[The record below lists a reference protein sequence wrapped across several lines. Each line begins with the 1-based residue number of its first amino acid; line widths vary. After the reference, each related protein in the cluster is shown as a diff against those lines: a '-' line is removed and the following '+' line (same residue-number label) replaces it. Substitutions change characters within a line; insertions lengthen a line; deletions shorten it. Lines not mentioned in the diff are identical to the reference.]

1 MQAAEVRNA
10 ALIHDRVHRAAD
22 SGGRADHGV
31 VAEENALRRLRRI
44 RREEENWIVL
54 EEEHAAAV
62 VDVDFL
68 GVHRREHVLEGS
80 NHQLER
86 LVVGGEIVE
95 DQHGRVEEGRR
106 CVHSFLVEL

>member
-1 MQAAEVRNA
+1 M
-10 ALIHDRVHRAAD
+10 LC
-22 SGGRADHGV
+22 
-31 VAEENALRRLRRI
+31 VAYVEFEEKKK
-44 RREEENWIVL
+44 NWIVL

-62 VDVDFL
+62 VDVYFL

-80 NHQLER
+80 DHQLER

-106 CVHSFLVEL
+106 CVHSLLMEL